1 MKDVVVPVKGQTVG
15 DALAAA
21 LAEEGNVESI
31 SLDSIQAV
39 DGIEFTDDLQ
49 KIVFLL
55 NDALDTASTENSYK
69 KRFESLG
76 VSVLTV
82 IQLIKNV
89 NN

>member
-1 MKDVVVPVKGQTVG
+1 MILPAKREGSKSVG
-15 DALAAA
+15 DVLAAS
-21 LAEEGNVESI
+21 LAEEENADSI

-55 NDALDTASTENSYK
+55 NDALDTASTENSDK

-76 VSVLTV
+76 VSVLTL